1 MKTFKRLIAVGTLST
16 LVISGAAVASQA
28 AVTSPGQ
35 RSHALVA
42 HAVKTKKQTFKGSYS
57 GTIALLWSSTGVT
70 ATSVEGTGTG
80 TLLGK
85 STMSGKGAG
94 TAAST
99 CNPFSGT
106 GTLSGAGSKIVVKV
120 VSSSKQQAC
129 AANSAAPT
137 PVIVNGVATVVSGTG
152 KFKGAKG
159 TLTFK
164 GSFTVQSTTAGS
176 TESDSFS
183 ATLTGTLTVNK

>member
-1 MKTFKRLIAVGTLST
+1 MKTFKRFLAVGTLST
-16 LVISGAAVASQA
+16 LVLSGAAVASQA
-28 AVTSPGQ
+28 AVSTPGQ
-35 RSHALVA
+35 RGHALVA
-42 HAVKTKKQTFKGSYS
+42 HATKKVHFKASYS

-70 ATSVEGTGTG
+70 ATSVKGSGTA

-85 STMSGKGAG
+85 STVAGKGAG

-106 GTLSGAGSKIVVKV
+106 GTLTGAGSKIVVKV

-152 KFKGAKG
+152 KYKGAKG

-164 GSFTVQSTTAGS
+164 GSFSIQSTTAGS

-183 ATLTGTLTVNK
+183 ATLSGTLSVTK